1 MPDPIGFKLIYKE
14 DEFLF
19 GNSLHLTSFQTELI
33 DEYGKGIDSTVVYLP
48 NINIQEDTVDFIDY
62 ISPKVLVTG
71 KTNIASNKLREK
83 LSAIRKEMIILETDK
98 DGAITITSD
107 GKELRVRSFTNEKEL
122 VLH

>member
-1 MPDPIGFKLIYKE
+1 M
-14 DEFLF
+14 
-19 GNSLHLTSFQTELI
+19 
-33 DEYGKGIDSTVVYLP
+33 
-48 NINIQEDTVDFIDY
+48 
-62 ISPKVLVTG
+62 VTG
-71 KTNIASNKLREK
+71 NTSIASNKLREK